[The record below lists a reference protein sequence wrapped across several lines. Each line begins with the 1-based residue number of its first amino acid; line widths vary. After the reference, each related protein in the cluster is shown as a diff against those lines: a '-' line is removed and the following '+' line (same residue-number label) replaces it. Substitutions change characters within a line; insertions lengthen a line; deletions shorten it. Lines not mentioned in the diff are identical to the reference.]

1 MDVAGIVTRLQTVGS
16 LGQVVTAD
24 PAGSP
29 VNYDSSTALYGLL
42 NSLVSQRM
50 YPITQRE
57 DPVQPSIVYQLV
69 GSAQGNYD
77 GFAITQTDTFV
88 LTVKA
93 TGYDALFDIVANI
106 KNTMSASALAIETT
120 DLMFD
125 YEEEAQLFNCA
136 MQVELTYMC
145 SASQALPAVYVY
157 SLGRSAQSSAFD
169 NITKQRVSDDYGIL
183 ICTINND
190 VPALAADIRAKLLG
204 WQQTAYHFEMEYASG
219 SQVAGVGGLRLW
231 RETYTDSVFITE
243 V

>member
-1 MDVAGIVTRLQTVGS
+1 MDVSGIVTRLLTVGS

-50 YPITQRE
+50 YPLTQRE
-57 DPVQPSIVYQLV
+57 DPAQPSIVYQLI

-93 TGYDALFDIVANI
+93 AGYDALFDLVGSI
-106 KNTMSASALAIETT
+106 KTTMAASALAIETT

-125 YEEEAQLFNCA
+125 YEDEAQLFSCA

-145 SASQALPAVYVY
+145 SASQTLPAVYVY

-169 NITKQRVSDDYGIL
+169 NITKQRVNDDYGIL

-190 VPALAADIRAKLLG
+190 LPALAADIRARLLG
-204 WQQTAYHFEMEYASG
+204 WQQSAAHFEMEYASG

>member
-16 LGQVVTAD
+16 LSQVVTAD

-77 GFAITQTDTFV
+77 GFAITQTDTIV

-125 YEEEAQLFNCA
+125 YEEEAQLFNCV

-145 SASQALPAVYVY
+145 SASQTLPAVYVY
-157 SLGRSAQSSAFD
+157 SLGRSAQTSAFD
-169 NITKQRVSDDYGIL
+169 NITKQRVSDEYGIL

-219 SQVAGVGGLRLW
+219 SQVAGIGGLRLW
-231 RETYTDSVFITE
+231 RETYTDAVFITQT
-243 V
+243 

>member
-1 MDVAGIVTRLQTVGS
+1 MDVSGIVTRLLTVGS

-29 VNYDSSTALYGLL
+29 VNYDSSTALYG
-42 NSLVSQRM
+42 
-50 YPITQRE
+50 
-57 DPVQPSIVYQLV
+57 
-69 GSAQGNYD
+69 SAQGNYD

-93 TGYDALFDIVANI
+93 AGYDALFDLVGSI
-106 KNTMSASALAIETT
+106 KTTMAASALAIETT

-125 YEEEAQLFNCA
+125 YEDEAQLFSCA

-145 SASQALPAVYVY
+145 SASQTLPAVYVY

-169 NITKQRVSDDYGIL
+169 NITKQRVNDDYGIL

-190 VPALAADIRAKLLG
+190 LPALAADIRARLLG
-204 WQQTAYHFEMEYASG
+204 WQQSAAHFEMEYASG

>member
-1 MDVAGIVTRLQTVGS
+1 MDVSAIVTRLQTVVS

-29 VNYDSSTALYGLL
+29 VNYDSSTALYSLL
-42 NSLVSQRM
+42 NSLVSGRM
-50 YPITQRE
+50 YPLTQRE
-57 DPVQPSIVYQLV
+57 DPAQPSIVYQLI

-88 LTVKA
+88 LSVKA
-93 TGYDALFDIVANI
+93 TGYDALFDIIANI
-106 KNTMSASALAIETT
+106 KTTMAASALAIEAT

-125 YEEEAQLFNCA
+125 YEDEAQLFSCA

-145 SASQALPAVYVY
+145 SASQTLPAVYVY
-157 SLGRSAQSSAFD
+157 SLGRSAQTSAFD
-169 NITKQRVSDDYGIL
+169 NITKQRVTDDYGIL

-190 VPALAADIRAKLLG
+190 VPTLAADIRAKLLG
-204 WQQTAYHFEMEYASG
+204 WQQTAFHFEMEYASG